1 MFEKKTFEFIEEKIR
16 RSAKGTEFGKDFEW
30 LCKWYLEN
38 APQYR
43 GKFRKVYLWNEWP
56 DRWGAD
62 CGIDLIAETH
72 SGDLW
77 AIQSKAVSEDH
88 TLTKREI
95 DSFLAESSRK
105 QIKYRLLI
113 ASTDKVGSNARR
125 TIEQQEKQASLL
137 LRGDL
142 LTANLVWPEK
152 VGGNSPKPVRA
163 KPRPHQ
169 KAAINDV
176 KRSFKK
182 HSKGQLIMACGT
194 GKTLTGLWIKEVLKA
209 QRTLLLV
216 PSISLV
222 QQNLSEWGRHAK
234 QDFECLVVCSD
245 ETVKNDAA
253 VHHASELGIDVTTD
267 PADIAAFLKKRH
279 KRFERQGHNRLQ
291 GH

>member
-1 MFEKKTFEFIEEKIR
+1 MSDKASFEFIEEKIR

-62 CGIDLIAETH
+62 CGIDLIAETND
-72 SGDLW
+72 GDLW

-88 TLTKREI
+88 TLAKREI

-113 ASTDKVGSNARR
+113 ASTDKMGPNARR
-125 TIEQQEKQASLL
+125 TIDQQEKQASLL

-142 LTANLVWPEK
+142 LTADLVWPEK
-152 VGGNSPKPVRA
+152 VGGKAPKPVRA

-176 KRSFKK
+176 NRGFKK

-194 GKTLTGLWIKEVLKA
+194 GKTLTGLWIKEALKA

-222 QQNLSEWGRHAK
+222 QQNLSEWGPTCEAGLRMP
-234 QDFECLVVCSD
+234 CS
-245 ETVKNDAA
+245 
-253 VHHASELGIDVTTD
+253 L
-267 PADIAAFLKKRH
+267 F
-279 KRFERQGHNRLQ
+279 
-291 GH
+291 